1 MGLIQKLDASLKSK
15 DTGFDRTHNRTEIEG
30 NNFNTTTWNFGE
42 VKDYYGNKQSALVLV
57 TQSTILYLIIFTTV
71 ILGGLTPL
79 V

>member
-15 DTGFDRTHNRTEIEG
+15 DTGFDRTHNRTVIEG

-57 TQSTILYLIIFTTV
+57 TQSTILYLIILTTV